1 MGVHIITAPRRLE
14 RRWPTKEK
22 KGLQTAFYYKDPD
35 HNIVELNVNNY
46 DDEWTARREASLTPD
61 CSISLY
67 RSPPAQAFWYSPRRI
82 GPQASLCRKN
92 PGRKRH
98 VRAESCARRDRRV
111 GFEPRDTETPAIK
124 A

>member
-1 MGVHIITAPRRLE
+1 VSILLQLHGWLE

-67 RSPPAQAFWYSPRRI
+67 RSPPLKPSGI
-82 GPQASLCRKN
+82 HL
-92 PGRKRH
+92 
-98 VRAESCARRDRRV
+98 
-111 GFEPRDTETPAIK
+111 ETNRSTSGLMSK
-124 A
+124 

>member
-1 MGVHIITAPRRLE
+1 VSILLQLHGWLE

-61 CSISLY
+61 CSISLN
-67 RSPPAQAFWYSPRRI
+67 RSPPAQAFWYSPRDESVHKR
-82 GPQASLCRKN
+82 PHVEMN

-98 VRAESCARRDRRV
+98 VRAESCARRDRWV